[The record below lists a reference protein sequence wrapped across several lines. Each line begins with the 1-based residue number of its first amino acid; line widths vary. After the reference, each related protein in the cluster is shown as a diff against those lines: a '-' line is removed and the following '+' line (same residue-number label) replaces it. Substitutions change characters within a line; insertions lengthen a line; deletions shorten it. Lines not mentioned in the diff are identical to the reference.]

1 MKKED
6 FLWGSATAAYQC
18 EGAWN
23 EGGKGESN
31 WDAFVHDPD
40 KNPKGITGDVANDFY
55 HRYKEDIE
63 LLAKGNQNTFRFSLS
78 WSRIIPSSNWQINPQ
93 GVAFYRS
100 VLEECRKHG
109 IAANVTLLH
118 YDIPQWIEAE
128 GGYLNDQFPAYF
140 ARYAGM
146 VFDLFG
152 DSIPYYVTINEI
164 THNAN
169 CAYLQGKYPP
179 NHHSVQE
186 LCHVGYNLVIAHA
199 RAVAEFRKRKLNSK
213 IGIVQTTN
221 TVQTLLDTEE
231 YRIARH
237 RGDLF
242 KNLWV
247 TDPAILGHFPED
259 LPGLL
264 EEAGIDLSFVK
275 AEDLKLLS
283 ENTIDFLGQNCY
295 TRTLVKPYVSGE
307 TNYYRDYEGKG
318 EVLERLVVK
327 NWFESDYDFSLPR
340 DEWGREIYHKTVYD
354 MLKGIQ
360 KRYGDIPV
368 FITENG
374 CALYDEVD
382 ENGEIHDDKR
392 IDFMK
397 NVFHWMLKAREEGCN
412 VIGYYAWSNVDVY
425 SWINGYKKR
434 YGLVYVDFDHDLK
447 RIPKKSWFWYRDF
460 IAHSDRD

>member
-1 MKKED
+1 M
-6 FLWGSATAAYQC
+6 
-18 EGAWN
+18 
-23 EGGKGESN
+23 
-31 WDAFVHDPD
+31 
-40 KNPKGITGDVANDFY
+40 
-55 HRYKEDIE
+55 
-63 LLAKGNQNTFRFSLS
+63 
-78 WSRIIPSSNWQINPQ
+78 
-93 GVAFYRS
+93 
-100 VLEECRKHG
+100 
-109 IAANVTLLH
+109 
-118 YDIPQWIEAE
+118 
-128 GGYLNDQFPAYF
+128 
-140 ARYAGM
+140 
-146 VFDLFG
+146 
-152 DSIPYYVTINEI
+152 
-164 THNAN
+164 
-169 CAYLQGKYPP
+169 
-179 NHHSVQE
+179 
-186 LCHVGYNLVIAHA
+186 
-199 RAVAEFRKRKLNSK
+199 
-213 IGIVQTTN
+213 
-221 TVQTLLDTEE
+221 
-231 YRIARH
+231 
-237 RGDLF
+237 
-242 KNLWV
+242 
-247 TDPAILGHFPED
+247 
-259 LPGLL
+259 L

>member
-1 MKKED
+1 M
-6 FLWGSATAAYQC
+6 
-18 EGAWN
+18 
-23 EGGKGESN
+23 
-31 WDAFVHDPD
+31 
-40 KNPKGITGDVANDFY
+40 
-55 HRYKEDIE
+55 
-63 LLAKGNQNTFRFSLS
+63 
-78 WSRIIPSSNWQINPQ
+78 
-93 GVAFYRS
+93 
-100 VLEECRKHG
+100 
-109 IAANVTLLH
+109 TLLH

-213 IGIVQTTN
+213 IGIVHTTN

-318 EVLERLVVK
+318 EVLESWISGEEPHYVEKLPAGSYHLRETIAPDGYEKTEDVIFEVK
-327 NWFESDYDFSLPR
+327 DTMEIQTVFMYDS
-340 DEWGREIYHKTVYD
+340 
-354 MLKGIQ
+354 
-360 KRYGDIPV
+360 PV
-368 FITENG
+368 KETEPVPVETEVPDTEPAETEPVETEKPETEPTEETETETPETKVPETEETETETETKITET
-374 CALYDEVD
+374 ATSETSTSETPSS
-382 ENGEIHDDKR
+382 EN
-392 IDFMK
+392 
-397 NVFHWMLKAREEGCN
+397 
-412 VIGYYAWSNVDVY
+412 S
-425 SWINGYKKR
+425 
-434 YGLVYVDFDHDLK
+434 
-447 RIPKKSWFWYRDF
+447 KKSNAPKTGDTTDRTVEVSVLLLSGTVLLAFWKKNRK
-460 IAHSDRD
+460 SKKSNE